1 MEQYQQRV
9 ICYDNTAAVLKKLGL
24 DSAQGPLSSFA
35 FHTLETALQFDDSLF
50 HTYLYD
56 WLLSHGRADYL
67 LEISTPFIE
76 EYLKQCTLLESTRDL
91 LWRYYI
97 KVDDFGHAAQELG
110 RIADST
116 RYQLSFESRLEY
128 LSLAVSN
135 AKSYPAGSDPKTD
148 NGRLLIELEEKLEVG
163 NIQLN
168 IILSLK
174 AMADDVRR
182 RAEIVSLDPTTR
194 QFENHR
200 AQQLEGLYQSC
211 KAQLLD
217 IDNVSL
223 SFIFLYFCSASR
235 IFEIHTNVLSLL

>member
-1 MEQYQQRV
+1 M
-9 ICYDNTAAVLKKLGL
+9 NVLKELGL

-50 HTYLYD
+50 HTFLYD
-56 WLLSHGRADYL
+56 WLLSHGRSDYL
-67 LEISTPFIE
+67 LEISSPYIE

-116 RYQLSFESRLEY
+116 RYRLTFEMRLEY

-148 NGRLLIELEEKLEVG
+148 NSRLLVELEEKLEVG
-163 NIQLN
+163 NIQLD
-168 IILSLK
+168 IILTLK
-174 AMADDVRR
+174 AMVQEHSRMTENPQFDT
-182 RAEIVSLDPTTR
+182 STR
-194 QFENHR
+194 QEARIRTQDIEN
-200 AQQLEGLYQSC
+200 LYQSC
-211 KAQLLD
+211 SAQLLD
-217 IDNVSL
+217 VNSVSHYG
-223 SFIFLYFCSASR
+223 SC
-235 IFEIHTNVLSLL
+235 ELSLIEVGSGNALLTCVLL